1 MPTAQLADCTLNYE
15 LIGAGS
21 PAVLFIHG
29 YSCTAHDWRLQTGA
43 LSADLTCIALDLRG
57 HGRSSPVTGAITMGT
72 FASDALALM
81 DALEIE
87 AAVLV
92 GHSMGTRIALEAAL
106 QAPERVAGLVLVDG
120 SKVEA
125 SPEAVRGSISEAIA
139 ERGFAGWSEQNM
151 GAMFLDK
158 LESEDRDLILQRAIG
173 LGADLGLKLY
183 VSMTTWDQERL
194 AAAAENVALPISV
207 IQSTSILPGEARTR
221 CYVDEAPNSPWLDI
235 WRAQG
240 RAQIVMLPQT
250 GHFAMLEKPGEV
262 NTLIRDLVTQI

>member
-1 MPTAQLADCTLNYE
+1 MPTAQLDECTLNYE
-15 LIGAGS
+15 LIGEGS

-29 YSCTAHDWRLQTGA
+29 YSCTAHDWRLQTSG
-43 LSADLTCIALDLRG
+43 LSADLACVALDLRG
-57 HGRSSPVTGAITMGT
+57 HGGSSPITGGITMGT

-81 DALEIE
+81 DMLEIE
-87 AAVLV
+87 TAVLV

-125 SPEAVRGSISEAIA
+125 SPEAVRGSISQAIA
-139 ERGFAGWSEQNM
+139 EKGFAGWTEQNM
-151 GAMFLDK
+151 GEMFLDK

-194 AAAAENVALPISV
+194 AAAGEKVAAPVSV

-221 CYVDEAPNSPWLDI
+221 CFVDEAPSSPWLDI

-250 GHFAMLEKPGEV
+250 GHFAMLERPDQV
-262 NTLIRDLVTQI
+262 NAAIKDLIGQI